1 MFRNQASKEALS
13 TANGHS
19 HRSTGI
25 ASGLEY
31 RDGYAVGGRVGYK
44 KGKLVVNE
52 AALDNAMSSFNPNV
66 SIGAGPNLDLPSATT
81 TKDSGI
87 DLDKIMSFSKKQQ
100 KELFGTVDPID
111 YSQFERDL
119 TVLEI

>member
-1 MFRNQASKEALS
+1 MFKQPQHE
-13 TANGHS
+13 

-31 RDGYAVGGRVGYK
+31 RDGYAVGGRVGFK
-44 KGKLVVNE
+44 NGKLVVNE

-81 TKDSGI
+81 KDSGI
-87 DLDKIMSFSKKQQ
+87 DLDKNGVLAYEAVKLLRSTIGRKLS
-100 KELFGTVDPID
+100 EINLVPDVDKAQLKLI
-111 YSQFERDL
+111 YGA
-119 TVLEI
+119 